1 MRRLY
6 PLNAT
11 TARLVAEVRQAA
23 AAFAHPIA
31 GQAMLQLLTS
41 VGPFIAGCVAMYVV
55 LPISY
60 LLTLALALPTG
71 ALLIRVF
78 IVQHDCGHGSFFAS
92 RRANA
97 LAGRL
102 CSLCTLTPYANWSR
116 QHSVHHADWNNLHR
130 TGGGT
135 DMYSACLTNGSTSST
150 SRRSCSTSTRTTRRR
165 RRIELLRPDLL
176 PVQCEAIVKPCVLA
190 RAFEAFETCRYG
202 SGPAHPVLPTLPAFY
217 FTRVRHHPRGLCA
230 LRGGKYGGFQ
240 VASLH

>member
-1 MRRLY
+1 
-6 PLNAT
+6 
-11 TARLVAEVRQAA
+11 
-23 AAFAHPIA
+23 
-31 GQAMLQLLTS
+31 
-41 VGPFIAGCVAMYVV
+41 MYVV

-130 TGGGT
+130 RVAVPTCIPRASQCGIILRCRAEVAFFT
-135 DMYSACLTNGSTSST
+135 ACPGIL
-150 SRRSCSTSTRTTRRR
+150 
-165 RRIELLRPDLL
+165 
-176 PVQCEAIVKPCVLA
+176 
-190 RAFEAFETCRYG
+190 
-202 SGPAHPVLPTLPAFY
+202 
-217 FTRVRHHPRGLCA
+217 
-230 LRGGKYGGFQ
+230 
-240 VASLH
+240 